1 MYFDTWNKQERQMKL
16 RLIRHATLQIEL
28 AGRHLLI
35 DPMFAEPGAY
45 CSLTLGTSA
54 ARNPIVPMPCS
65 TETLLQP
72 DMIIVTHSHFD
83 HFDSAARKL
92 LPKHLPLICQPADRK
107 RFQSFGF
114 TQAISV
120 DSSPVDMGDLQF
132 IRTKGKH
139 GQGIIGQ
146 AMGHVS
152 GFVITASHE
161 PRLYIAGDT
170 IWGPDVQDVL
180 DSFHPDIVVLN
191 AGAARFNAG
200 DPITMTADDVIKVCR
215 AAPRAKITAVHMEA
229 VNHCRLKRAELTDR
243 LRKAG
248 AAHQVSVLADGEF
261 LMD

>member
-1 MYFDTWNKQERQMKL
+1 MYFDIWNKQERQMKL

-45 CSLTLGTSA
+45 WSLTLGTSA
-54 ARNPIVPMPCS
+54 ARNPMVPMPCS
-65 TETLLQP
+65 AGTLLQP

-107 RFQSFGF
+107 RFQSYGF
-114 TQAISV
+114 TRAISV
-120 DSSPVDMGDLQF
+120 DSSPVDMGDLQL
-132 IRTKGKH
+132 IRTNGKH
-139 GQGIIGQ
+139 GQGIIGK

-161 PRLYIAGDT
+161 PRIYIAGDT

-180 DSFHPDIVVLN
+180 DRFHPDIVVLN
-191 AGAARFNAG
+191 AGAAQFNAG
-200 DPITMTADDVIKVCR
+200 APITMTADDVIEVCR
-215 AAPRAKITAVHMEA
+215 AAPRAKIAAVHMEA
-229 VNHCRLKRAELTDR
+229 VNHCRLKRHELAECL
-243 LRKAG
+243 LAAKV
-248 AAHQVSVLADGEF
+248 AHQVSILADGEF
-261 LMD
+261 VTD